1 MCTLALSHAV
11 LPRNLRVP
19 MREFHGRLR
28 KEETNDL
35 GSATFQIW
43 LRSGTH
49 YSIDGFTIDHT
60 ATTLLPFPRPPPS
73 CPHNLIFAMSTI
85 RKHNEFTNPPNYS
98 FPSHRLSSTLRDSA
112 KQPLVLVACGSFS
125 PVTYLHLRMFEMAKD
140 YIRQNTDFEIV
151 GGYLSPVSDMY
162 KKPGLLSAQHR

>member
-1 MCTLALSHAV
+1 
-11 LPRNLRVP
+11 

-60 ATTLLPFPRPPPS
+60 ATTLLPFPRSPPLLPS
-73 CPHNLIFAMSTI
+73 QS
-85 RKHNEFTNPPNYS
+85 
-98 FPSHRLSSTLRDSA
+98 
-112 KQPLVLVACGSFS
+112 
-125 PVTYLHLRMFEMAKD
+125 HLRHVH
-140 YIRQNTDFEIV
+140 NTKAQRIHKSTE
-151 GGYLSPVSDMY
+151 
-162 KKPGLLSAQHR
+162 LLVPITSSVLNITGFRKAASRPRSMRFI